1 MALGVPA
8 ISFDCPSGPRE
19 ITNDGR
25 DALLVPPGDKSRLL
39 AGLALLME
47 DEPFRR
53 ALGQRGAIGV
63 KDRYA
68 MQSVLR
74 VWGAVSILVMALRPT
89 RFQPRDSSYKE
100 RGYGRTVLDPVRR
113 R

>member
-1 MALGVPA
+1 
-8 ISFDCPSGPRE
+8 
-19 ITNDGR
+19 
-25 DALLVPPGDKSRLL
+25 L

-68 MQSVLR
+68 MQRVLR
-74 VWGAVSILVMALRPT
+74 LWDAVFDTCHGFKTDEIPA
-89 RFQPRDSSYKE
+89 E
-100 RGYGRTVLDPVRR
+100 RL
-113 R
+113 